1 MARNVSRRHR
11 ARAGLKASTSVNLIS
26 MMDILTVLLLFLLK
40 SYSAGGEVM
49 VPQPGVKLPESTAES
64 SPQASLII
72 SIDGDAIRLG
82 SEKVASV
89 ADVVASGDAG
99 IPSLAER
106 LPAAAPTPSATEGAA
121 PERAKPT
128 PVTIQGDRNIEY
140 SLLRKVMFT
149 LSQSG
154 YDNVSLAVLRKA

>member
-1 MARNVSRRHR
+1 MRRRDGGRRRWRPGLR
-11 ARAGLKASTSVNLIS
+11 ASSSVNLIS

-49 VPQPGVKLPESTAES
+49 VPQPGVRLPESTAETM
-64 SPQASLII
+64 PQASLVV
-72 SIDGDAIRLG
+72 SIDGDAIKLG

-89 ADVVASGDAG
+89 AEVAASPDAG

-106 LPAAAPTPSATEGAA
+106 LPLAATAAGA
-121 PERAKPT
+121 PEGTKGTA
-128 PVTIQGDRNIEY
+128 VTIQGDRNIEY

>member
-1 MARNVSRRHR
+1 MARSVSRRHR
-11 ARAGLKASTSVNLIS
+11 ARAGLKASASVNLIS

-49 VPQPGVKLPESTAES
+49 VPQPGVRLPESTAEAMPRS
-64 SPQASLII
+64 TLIV
-72 SIDGDAIRLG
+72 SIDGDAIKLG
-82 SEKVASV
+82 SERVASV
-89 ADVVASGDAG
+89 AEVAASPEAG

-106 LPAAAPTPSATEGAA
+106 LPAAAPVAGAPA
-121 PERAKPT
+121 GAQGGA
-128 PVTIQGDRNIEY
+128 VTIQGDRDIEY

-149 LSQSG
+149 LSQRG

>member
-11 ARAGLKASTSVNLIS
+11 PRAGLKASSSVNLIS

-64 SPQASLII
+64 TPQASLII

-106 LPAAAPTPSATEGAA
+106 LPAPVPTEGS
-121 PERAKPT
+121 PEGAESPKVT

>member
-49 VPQPGVKLPESTAES
+49 VPQPGVKLPESTSES
-64 SPQASLII
+64 SPQVSLII

-82 SEKVASV
+82 SEKIASV

-106 LPAAAPTPSATEGAA
+106 LPAAVHEDSPAGA
-121 PERAKPT
+121 KVT

>member
-1 MARNVSRRHR
+1 MARSVSRRHR
-11 ARAGLKASTSVNLIS
+11 ARAGLKASSSVNLIS

-49 VPQPGVKLPESTAES
+49 VPQPGVRLPESTAEEM
-64 SPQASLII
+64 PQASLVV
-72 SIDGDAIRLG
+72 SIDGDAIKLG

-89 ADVVASGDAG
+89 AEVAASPDAG
-99 IPSLAER
+99 IPALAER
-106 LPAAAPTPSATEGAA
+106 LPVAVQAAGATAGATG
-121 PERAKPT
+121 AKGPA
-128 PVTIQGDRNIEY
+128 VTIQGDRNIEY

>member
-1 MARNVSRRHR
+1 MARTLSRRHR
-11 ARAGLKASTSVNLIS
+11 ARAGLKASASVNLIS

-49 VPQPGVKLPESTAES
+49 VPQPGVQLPESTAES
-64 SPQASLII
+64 TPRASLVV
-72 SIDGDAIRLG
+72 SIDGDAIKLG

-89 ADVVASGDAG
+89 AEVAASPDAG
-99 IPSLAER
+99 IPALAER
-106 LPAAAPTPSATEGAA
+106 LPIAATAAGAPDGLKGTA
-121 PERAKPT
+121 
-128 PVTIQGDRNIEY
+128 VTIQGDRNIEY

>member
-1 MARNVSRRHR
+1 MARSVSRRHR
-11 ARAGLKASTSVNLIS
+11 ARAGLKASASVNLIS

-49 VPQPGVKLPESTAES
+49 VPQPGVRLPESTAETMPRS
-64 SPQASLII
+64 TLIV
-72 SIDGDAIRLG
+72 SIDGDAIKLG
-82 SEKVASV
+82 SERVASV
-89 ADVVASGDAG
+89 AEVAASPEAG

-106 LPAAAPTPSATEGAA
+106 LPAAAPAADASEGAQGGA
-121 PERAKPT
+121 
-128 PVTIQGDRNIEY
+128 VTIQGDRDIEY

-149 LSQSG
+149 LSQRG

>member
-1 MARNVSRRHR
+1 MARSVSRRHR
-11 ARAGLKASTSVNLIS
+11 ARAGLRASSSVNLIS

-49 VPQPGVKLPESTAES
+49 VPQPGVQLPESTAEGM
-64 SPQASLII
+64 PQASLVVA
-72 SIDGDAIRLG
+72 IDGDAIKLG
-82 SEKVASV
+82 SERIASV
-89 ADVVASGDAG
+89 ADVAASTDAG

-106 LPAAAPTPSATEGAA
+106 LPAAARAAGVPEGA
-121 PERAKPT
+121 RGT
-128 PVTIQGDRNIEY
+128 TVTIQGDRDIEY
-140 SLLRKVMFT
+140 ALLRKVMFT

>member
-1 MARNVSRRHR
+1 MARFVSRRHR
-11 ARAGLKASTSVNLIS
+11 SRAGLKASSSVNLIS

-49 VPQPGVKLPESTAES
+49 VPQPGVRLPESTAEQ
-64 SPQASLII
+64 SPQASLVVA
-72 SIDGDAIRLG
+72 IDGDAIKLG
-82 SEKVASV
+82 TEKVASV
-89 ADVVASGDAG
+89 AQVAASPDAG
-99 IPSLAER
+99 IPALAER
-106 LPAAAPTPSATEGAA
+106 LPLAAQAAGAA
-121 PERAKPT
+121 PGTAGASAT
-128 PVTIQGDRNIEY
+128 TVTIQGDRDIEY

>member
-1 MARNVSRRHR
+1 MARLVSRRHR
-11 ARAGLKASTSVNLIS
+11 ARAGLKASSSVNLIS

-49 VPQPGVKLPESTAES
+49 VPQPGVRLPESTAEKA
-64 SPQASLII
+64 PDASLVVA
-72 SIDGDAIRLG
+72 IDGDAIKLG

-89 ADVVASGDAG
+89 AEVAASRDAG
-99 IPSLAER
+99 IPALAAR
-106 LPAAAPTPSATEGAA
+106 LPVAAANPAAGAA
-121 PERAKPT
+121 QAT
-128 PVTIQGDRNIEY
+128 TVTIQGDRAIEY

>member
-1 MARNVSRRHR
+1 MLRSVSRRHR
-11 ARAGLKASTSVNLIS
+11 ARAGLKASASVNLIS

-49 VPQPGVKLPESTAES
+49 VPQPGVRLPESTAEVM
-64 SPQASLII
+64 PRASLVV
-72 SIDGDAIRLG
+72 SIDGDAIKLG
-82 SEKVASV
+82 TERVASV
-89 ADVVASGDAG
+89 AEVTASPDAG

-106 LPAAAPTPSATEGAA
+106 LPAAAPADGSPGGAKSA
-121 PERAKPT
+121 
-128 PVTIQGDRNIEY
+128 PVTIQGDRDIEY

>member
-1 MARNVSRRHR
+1 MPKLVSRRHR
-11 ARAGLKASTSVNLIS
+11 ARAGLKASASVNLIS

-64 SPQASLII
+64 MPQASLII
-72 SIDGDAIRLG
+72 SIDGDVIKLG
-82 SEKVASV
+82 TERVASV
-89 ADVVASGDAG
+89 AEVTSSSDSG

-106 LPAAAPTPSATEGAA
+106 LPAAATVAGAHESKKGTA
-121 PERAKPT
+121 
-128 PVTIQGDRNIEY
+128 VTIQGDRNIEY